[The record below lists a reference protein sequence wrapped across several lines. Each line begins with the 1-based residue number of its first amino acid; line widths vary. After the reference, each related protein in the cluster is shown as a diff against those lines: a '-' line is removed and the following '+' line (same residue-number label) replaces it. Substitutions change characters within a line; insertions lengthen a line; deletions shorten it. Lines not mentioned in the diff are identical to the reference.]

1 MALPHLTDDG
11 LRTMTQI
18 IPSLLRSLG
27 DGSLSITTLAS
38 LGELFTSLALQA
50 SAERRELIRPTSNV
64 TPWSIS
70 AFLNSPIRL
79 DSTVRANSELKA
91 QLDAAKADN
100 FMLTTTNDTLRSRVA
115 ALEPEAAA
123 KAPEQ
128 APAKKPGSKPVA
140 LSTMPGAKGSA
151 DVVDLE
157 VPPLAEDSGK

>member
-1 MALPHLTDDG
+1 
-11 LRTMTQI
+11 MTQI
-18 IPSLLRSLG
+18 IPKSATVLG

-50 SAERRELIRPTSNV
+50 SAERRELISTHEQRDAVVNQRFSQL
-64 TPWSIS
+64 SD
-70 AFLNSPIRL
+70 RL
-79 DSTVRANSELKA
+79 DSTVRANSELKAQLDAAKAQLDAAKA

-115 ALEPEAAA
+115 ALEPE
-123 KAPEQ
+123 

>member
-1 MALPHLTDDG
+1 
-11 LRTMTQI
+11 MTQI
-18 IPSLLRSLG
+18 IPKSATVLG

-50 SAERRELIRPTSNV
+50 SAERRELISTHEQRDAVVNQRFSQL
-64 TPWSIS
+64 SD
-70 AFLNSPIRL
+70 RL

-128 APAKKPGSKPVA
+128 APAKKPGSTKPVA

>member
-1 MALPHLTDDG
+1 
-11 LRTMTQI
+11 MTQI
-18 IPSLLRSLG
+18 IPKSATVLG

-50 SAERRELIRPTSNV
+50 SAERRELISTHEQRDAVVNQRFSQL
-64 TPWSIS
+64 SD
-70 AFLNSPIRL
+70 RL

-91 QLDAAKADN
+91 QLDAAKAQLEAAKADN

-115 ALEPEAAA
+115 ALEPEASA
-123 KAPEQ
+123 KAHEQ

-157 VPPLAEDSGK
+157 VTPLAEDSGK

>member
-1 MALPHLTDDG
+1 
-11 LRTMTQI
+11 MTQI
-18 IPSLLRSLG
+18 IPKSATVLG

-50 SAERRELIRPTSNV
+50 SAERRELISTHEQRDAVVNQRFSQL
-64 TPWSIS
+64 SD
-70 AFLNSPIRL
+70 RL
-79 DSTVRANSELKA
+79 DSTVRANSELKAQLDAAKA

-100 FMLTTTNDTLRSRVA
+100 FMLTTTNDTLRSLVA

>member
-1 MALPHLTDDG
+1 
-11 LRTMTQI
+11 MTQI
-18 IPSLLRSLG
+18 IPKSATVLG

-50 SAERRELIRPTSNV
+50 SAERRELISTHEQRDAVVNQRFSQL
-64 TPWSIS
+64 SD
-70 AFLNSPIRL
+70 RL

-100 FMLTTTNDTLRSRVA
+100 FMLTTTNDTLRSLVA

>member
-1 MALPHLTDDG
+1 
-11 LRTMTQI
+11 MTQI
-18 IPSLLRSLG
+18 IPKSATVLG

-50 SAERRELIRPTSNV
+50 SAERRELISTHEQRDAVVNQRFSQL
-64 TPWSIS
+64 SD
-70 AFLNSPIRL
+70 RL

-128 APAKKPGSKPVA
+128 APAKKSGSTKPVA
-140 LSTMPGAKGSA
+140 LSTLPGAKGSA
-151 DVVDLE
+151 DVVDRE

>member
-1 MALPHLTDDG
+1 
-11 LRTMTQI
+11 MTQI
-18 IPSLLRSLG
+18 IPKSATVLG

-38 LGELFTSLALQA
+38 LGELFTSLALHA
-50 SAERRELIRPTSNV
+50 SAERRELISTHEQRDAVVNQRFSQL
-64 TPWSIS
+64 SD
-70 AFLNSPIRL
+70 RL
-79 DSTVRANSELKA
+79 DSTVRANSELKAQLDAAKA

>member
-1 MALPHLTDDG
+1 
-11 LRTMTQI
+11 MTQI
-18 IPSLLRSLG
+18 IPKSATVLG

-50 SAERRELIRPTSNV
+50 SAERRELISTHEQRDAVVNQRFSQL
-64 TPWSIS
+64 SD
-70 AFLNSPIRL
+70 RL

-128 APAKKPGSKPVA
+128 APAKKPGSTKPVA
-140 LSTMPGAKGSA
+140 LSTLPGAKGSA
-151 DVVDLE
+151 DVVDRE

>member
-1 MALPHLTDDG
+1 
-11 LRTMTQI
+11 MTQI
-18 IPSLLRSLG
+18 IPKSATVLG

-50 SAERRELIRPTSNV
+50 SAERRELISTHEQRDAVVNQRFSQL
-64 TPWSIS
+64 SD
-70 AFLNSPIRL
+70 RL

-91 QLDAAKADN
+91 QLDAAKTQLDAAKADN

>member
-1 MALPHLTDDG
+1 
-11 LRTMTQI
+11 MTQI
-18 IPSLLRSLG
+18 IPKSATVLG

-50 SAERRELIRPTSNV
+50 SAERRELISTHEQRDAVVNQRFSQL
-64 TPWSIS
+64 SD
-70 AFLNSPIRL
+70 RL
-79 DSTVRANSELKA
+79 DSTVRANSELKAQLDAAKA

-128 APAKKPGSKPVA
+128 APAKKSGSKPVA

>member
-1 MALPHLTDDG
+1 MALTPLTYDG

-18 IPSLLRSLG
+18 IPKSATVLG

-50 SAERRELIRPTSNV
+50 SAERRELISTHEQRDAVVNQRFSQL
-64 TPWSIS
+64 SD
-70 AFLNSPIRL
+70 RL
-79 DSTVRANSELKA
+79 DSTVRANSEMKAQLDAAKA

-115 ALEPEAAA
+115 ALEPEA
-123 KAPEQ
+123 
-128 APAKKPGSKPVA
+128 PAKKSGSKPVA

-157 VPPLAEDSGK
+157 VTPLAEDSGK

>member
-1 MALPHLTDDG
+1 
-11 LRTMTQI
+11 MTQI
-18 IPSLLRSLG
+18 IPKSATVLG

-50 SAERRELIRPTSNV
+50 SAERRELISTHEQRDAVVNQRFSQL
-64 TPWSIS
+64 SD
-70 AFLNSPIRL
+70 RL

-91 QLDAAKADN
+91 NLDAAKADN

-128 APAKKPGSKPVA
+128 APAKKPGSTKPVA

-151 DVVDLE
+151 DVVDRE

>member
-1 MALPHLTDDG
+1 
-11 LRTMTQI
+11 MTQI
-18 IPSLLRSLG
+18 IPKSATVLG

-50 SAERRELIRPTSNV
+50 SAERRELISTHEQRDAVVNQRFSQL
-64 TPWSIS
+64 SD
-70 AFLNSPIRL
+70 RL

-91 QLDAAKADN
+91 QLDAAKAQLEAAKADN

-115 ALEPEAAA
+115 ALEPEASA

-157 VPPLAEDSGK
+157 VTPLAEDSGK

>member
-1 MALPHLTDDG
+1 
-11 LRTMTQI
+11 MTQI
-18 IPSLLRSLG
+18 IPKSATVLG

-50 SAERRELIRPTSNV
+50 SAERRELISTHEQRDAVVNQRFSQL
-64 TPWSIS
+64 SD
-70 AFLNSPIRL
+70 RL

-91 QLDAAKADN
+91 QLDAAKAQLEAAKADN
-100 FMLTTTNDTLRSRVA
+100 FMLTATNDTLRSRVA
-115 ALEPEAAA
+115 ALEPEALA

-151 DVVDLE
+151 DVVELE

>member
-1 MALPHLTDDG
+1 
-11 LRTMTQI
+11 MTQI
-18 IPSLLRSLG
+18 IPKSATVLG

-50 SAERRELIRPTSNV
+50 SAERRELISTHEQRDAVVNQRFSQL
-64 TPWSIS
+64 SD
-70 AFLNSPIRL
+70 RL
-79 DSTVRANSELKA
+79 DSTVRANSELKAQLDAAKA

-123 KAPEQ
+123 KAHEQ

>member
-1 MALPHLTDDG
+1 
-11 LRTMTQI
+11 MTQI
-18 IPSLLRSLG
+18 IPKSATVLG

-50 SAERRELIRPTSNV
+50 SAERRELISTHEQRDAVVNQRFSQL
-64 TPWSIS
+64 SD
-70 AFLNSPIRL
+70 RL
-79 DSTVRANSELKA
+79 DSTVRANSELKAQLDAAKA

-128 APAKKPGSKPVA
+128 APAKKPGSTKPVA

>member
-1 MALPHLTDDG
+1 
-11 LRTMTQI
+11 MTQI
-18 IPSLLRSLG
+18 IPKSATVLG

-50 SAERRELIRPTSNV
+50 SAERRELISTHEQRDAVVNQRFSQL
-64 TPWSIS
+64 SD
-70 AFLNSPIRL
+70 RL
-79 DSTVRANSELKA
+79 DSTVRANSELKAQLDAAKA